1 MNQESGIS
9 KIWRLFYPML
19 TAMGIQLVI
28 SSIAGMIL
36 SAMVLVNTAPLNETT
51 MFTALMEASVK
62 YAVLITGISCLFT
75 IPLSLLFYKRDLKLN
90 KINPPKHTVPA
101 YCWPL
106 LIITGILTCIGS
118 NIIIT
123 ISQLDLYFSSYEQVS
138 EQLYSGNF
146 IVQLIVIG
154 FIAPISEELIFRG
167 LIYNRAKAYF
177 GTIYAVIVSSLIF
190 AFYHGNAIQFIYA
203 LIIGLMMA
211 YIYEKF
217 GTLMAPVIFHICC
230 NLPALIL
237 QQMHIT
243 INSLYTAAYIAT
255 GCTAAVVILFFI
267 MHKILKSQS
276 NKQ

>member
-1 MNQESGIS
+1 
-9 KIWRLFYPML
+9 ML
-19 TAMGIQLVI
+19 TALGIQLVV

-36 SAMVLVNTAPLNETT
+36 SAMVLVNTSPLDETT

-62 YAVLITGISCLFT
+62 YAVLITGISCLIT
-75 IPLSLLFYKRDLKLN
+75 IPLSVLFYKKDLKLN
-90 KINPPKHTVPA
+90 KIHPPRHSVPA
-101 YCWPL
+101 YCWL
-106 LIITGILTCIGS
+106 LLMVTGILTCIGS

-138 EQLYSGNF
+138 QQLYAGNF
-146 IVQLIVIG
+146 IIQLAVIG
-154 FIAPISEELIFRG
+154 FIAPIAEELIFRG

-177 GTIYAVIVSSLIF
+177 GHIYAVILSSLIF
-190 AFYHGNAIQFIYA
+190 AFYHGNAVQFIYA
-203 LIIGLMMA
+203 LVIGLMMA

-217 GTLMAPVIFHICC
+217 GSLKAPIIFHICC

-255 GCTAAVVILFFI
+255 GCCAAVILLLFV
-267 MHKILKSQS
+267 MHKIIQTHQGKHE
-276 NKQ
+276 